1 MLIVE
6 PSRLAL
12 KHLNILKDNIAYALK
27 LKGITCKNIEE
38 DRPLL
43 TLAIDGDEVDALYTL
58 AYIPGVAYACIAE
71 ESSKEFGLL
80 LNRATDV
87 IKGIMHRDE
96 RFKVEVIGYVKDK
109 DYMPRDLEFALT
121 ASLLAELSSLNVR
134 PSAKHADDYADRLLR
149 IYIASNSAYI
159 CKLSKQGVNGSPI
172 GSNGYALCSI
182 YNGLSAL
189 SCLSIILNG
198 FRPKILLIYDEDDP
212 NSLRLDAKLTAYIAR
227 YIAVDELNLSYT
239 SIKSSIIGKG
249 IALDIL
255 NAYILDIFS
264 NAIDEKRIVLPFTS
278 MHEISIVEHIV
289 RSIAK
294 DKFVLLPL
302 MFMHSI
308 YDEYIGIYCSKDIDA
323 IMHTHDNDYK
333 HHDIINYARECA
345 ANIRSISVKVS
356 QTLMHDIIDT
366 IMRSK

>member
-6 PSRLAL
+6 PSRPAL

-27 LKGITCKNIEE
+27 LKGITCKSIGE

-58 AYIPGVAYACIAE
+58 AYTPGIAYACIAE

-80 LNRATDV
+80 LNRAIDV

-96 RFKVEVIGYVKDK
+96 RFKVEVIGYAKDK

-121 ASLLAELSSLNVR
+121 ASLVAELSSINVR
-134 PSAKHADDYADRLLR
+134 PSAKHDADRLLR

-159 CKLSKQGVNGSPI
+159 CKLSKQGVNGSPV

-189 SCLSIILNG
+189 SCLNIILNG
-198 FRPKILLIYDEDDP
+198 FRPKILLIYDEDNP
-212 NSLRLDAKLTAYIAR
+212 NSLRLDARLIAYIAR
-227 YIAVDELNLSYT
+227 YMAVDELSLSYT
-239 SIKSSIIGKG
+239 SIRSSIIGKG

-264 NAIDEKRIVLPFTS
+264 NAINEKRIALPFTP

-289 RSIAK
+289 SSIAK
-294 DKFVLLPL
+294 DRLVLLPL
-302 MFMHSI
+302 MFMNSM
-308 YDEYIGIYCSKDIDA
+308 YDEQLSSYCSKDIDA
-323 IMHTHDNDYK
+323 IMQSTNNYK
-333 HHDIINYARECA
+333 HDDIINYARECA
-345 ANIRSISVKVS
+345 VNIRSIKVKVTD
-356 QTLMHDIIDT
+356 TLMHDIIDT
-366 IMRSK
+366 IMMNK

>member
-96 RFKVEVIGYVKDK
+96 TFKVEVIGYDKDK

-121 ASLLAELSSLNVR
+121 ASLVAELSSLNVR
-134 PSAKHADDYADRLLR
+134 PSAKHADDADRLLR

-189 SCLSIILNG
+189 SCLGIILNG

-212 NSLRLDAKLTAYIAR
+212 NSLRLDAKLTAYLAK
-227 YIAVDELNLSYT
+227 YIAVDELSLSYT
-239 SIKSSIIGKG
+239 RIKSSIIGKG

-264 NAIDEKRIVLPFTS
+264 NAIDARRIALPFTS
-278 MHEISIVEHIV
+278 IHEISIVEHIV
-289 RSIAK
+289 SSIAK

-302 MFMHSI
+302 MFMHGI
-308 YDEYIGIYCSKDIDA
+308 YDEQIGIYCSKDIDA
-323 IMHTHDNDYK
+323 IMHTHNDYK

-345 ANIRSISVKVS
+345 VNIRSISVKVT

-366 IMRSK
+366 IMR

>member
-1 MLIVE
+1 MLVVE
-6 PSRLAL
+6 PSRVAL
-12 KHLNILKDNIAYALK
+12 KHVNILKDNIAYALK
-27 LKGITCKNIEE
+27 LKGIRCKSIEE

-43 TLAIDGDEVDALYTL
+43 TLAIDGDEVDALYAL

-87 IKGIMHRDE
+87 IKGIIHRDE
-96 RFKVEVIGYVKDK
+96 RFKVEVIGYDKDK

-121 ASLLAELSSLNVR
+121 ASLVAELSSLNVR
-134 PSAKHADDYADRLLR
+134 PSAKHNADDNDADRLIR
-149 IYIASNSAYI
+149 IYIARNSAYI
-159 CKLSKQGVNGSPI
+159 CKLSKQGVDGSPV

-198 FRPKILLIYDEDDP
+198 FRPKILLIYDKDDP

-239 SIKSSIIGKG
+239 SIRSSIIGKG

-278 MHEISIVEHIV
+278 MHEISIVEHTV

-308 YDEYIGIYCSKDIDA
+308 YDEHIGIYCSKDIDA
-323 IMHTHDNDYK
+323 IMHTHNDIK
-333 HHDIINYARECA
+333 HDDIINYARECA
-345 ANIRSISVKVS
+345 ANIRSISVKVTE
-356 QTLMHDIIDT
+356 TLMHDIIDT
-366 IMRSK
+366 IMG